1 VGLGGGRRPDGERE
15 VSHGGGAEEARGGL
29 SGSAKFQSPLSL
41 PARRCRTAPRP
52 ARGGAGRAHSC
63 SLLVVALGEVRSEQ
77 SRGVKGKGSVL
88 FCVSLPSSSSC
99 FGGGGDEATGE
110 ANQTKTGASSSKP
123 SVLNLLAFSRKE
135 K

>member
-77 SRGVKGKGSVL
+77 SRGVKGKGS
-88 FCVSLPSSSSC
+88 SC
-99 FGGGGDEATGE
+99 FGGGGDEATGK
-110 ANQTKTGASSSKP
+110 AKQTKTGASSSKP